1 MPENKVNEGYN
12 YHQWEGFFLN
22 STLPLP
28 LDALKWHTRENK
40 QKWRMLSIHD
50 MLKQLSFRYN
60 YQWKC
65 NENIAKA
72 MKGEILQEEPPLR
85 GDT

>member
-1 MPENKVNEGYN
+1 
-12 YHQWEGFFLN
+12 
-22 STLPLP
+22 
-28 LDALKWHTRENK
+28 
-40 QKWRMLSIHD
+40 MLSIHD